1 MLVTQ
6 EFTIEVE
13 GKEILSDLTLDYGPG
28 IHIVMGPNGIG
39 KSTFAHALMGNP
51 AYNSS
56 GAVQI
61 DGKDLLAMEVHERA
75 QAGLFVSFQTPT
87 PIEGLS
93 NYQFMRQCLKE
104 KNVPIKES
112 LGEFKRVAKEYNLP
126 DININKQHQWHEQ
139 NLMKNNEN
147 KRDHYLTMSKELK
160 DNHYMTSGLNQIDCN
175 FTTINN
181 IGKIHFISYY
191 IESMYKE

>member
-126 DININKQHQWHEQ
+126 DAWDKRHLNVQASGGEKK
-139 NLMKNNEN
+139 KN
-147 KRDHYLTMSKELK
+147 ELIQLELLK
-160 DNHYMTSGLNQIDCN
+160 PSVAILDEPDSGLDVDA
-175 FTTINN
+175 INTLVKRLTN
-181 IGKIHFISYY
+181 Y
-191 IESMYKE
+191 IESDDNR

>member
-75 QAGLFVSFQTPT
+75 QA
-87 PIEGLS
+87 
-93 NYQFMRQCLKE
+93 
-104 KNVPIKES
+104 
-112 LGEFKRVAKEYNLP
+112 
-126 DININKQHQWHEQ
+126 
-139 NLMKNNEN
+139 
-147 KRDHYLTMSKELK
+147 
-160 DNHYMTSGLNQIDCN
+160 
-175 FTTINN
+175 
-181 IGKIHFISYY
+181 
-191 IESMYKE
+191 